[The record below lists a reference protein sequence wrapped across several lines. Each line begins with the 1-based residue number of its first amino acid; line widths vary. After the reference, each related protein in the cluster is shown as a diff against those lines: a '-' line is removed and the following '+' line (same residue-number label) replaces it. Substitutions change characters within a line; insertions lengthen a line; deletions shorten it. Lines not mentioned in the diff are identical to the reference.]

1 MPDRFENHSNEG
13 KAKEN
18 KNALSSVESR
28 VLGVKQP
35 GLLYYFLRFGIQNE
49 CCMS

>member
-1 MPDRFENHSNEG
+1 M
-13 KAKEN
+13 KN

-35 GLLYYFLRFGIQNE
+35 GLLYYVLFRLEYKTSVVCHNVY
-49 CCMS
+49 MLKK